1 MKIYRH
7 NLQRIM
13 QEGTLFLL
21 TSTWQVYLSAIEV
34 NWNQNRVDCLNQ
46 GRKHVERSQT
56 MTKYLPENAY
66 FNWGGELEKNVSDK

>member
-1 MKIYRH
+1 
-7 NLQRIM
+7 M

-66 FNWGGELEKNVSDK
+66 FNLGGDLEKNVSDK